1 MDQAIPDDVVLA
13 AAECVSGGGILL
25 YPTDTVYGIGG
36 DACSDE
42 ASDRVRRLKGAQI
55 DKPLLVLTDD
65 WARVQPWVPRP
76 EGIVKDLMSIGEEH
90 SLTILFPASS
100 EVPRWLIGASEE
112 VGIRL
117 CRDPFCAGLIR
128 QSGCLL
134 SSTSA
139 NRTGERVPVHFT
151 EIDAKIRAGCDYAVD
166 GGPLPG
172 SASTIVRAAGDG
184 FEMIR
189 EGGISY
195 ELLERLLG

>member
-1 MDQAIPDDVVLA
+1 MLA
-13 AAECVSGGGILL
+13 AAKCVGGGGILL

-36 DACSDE
+36 DASSDE
-42 ASDRVRRLKGAQI
+42 VSDRVRRLKGAQV

-65 WARVQPWVPRP
+65 WARVRTWVPRA
-76 EGIVKDLMSIGEEH
+76 EGLVKDLMSIGEEH

-100 EVPRWLIGASEE
+100 EAPRGLIGASEA

-128 QSGCLL
+128 QSGRLL

-139 NRTGERVPVHFT
+139 NRTGEPVPIHFT
-151 EIDAKIRAGCDYAVD
+151 EIDAEIREGCDYAVD

-172 SASTIVRAAGDG
+172 SVSTIVRVAGDRV
-184 FEMIR
+184 EIIR
-189 EGGISY
+189 EGGLSS
-195 ELLERLLG
+195 EMLKRLLG